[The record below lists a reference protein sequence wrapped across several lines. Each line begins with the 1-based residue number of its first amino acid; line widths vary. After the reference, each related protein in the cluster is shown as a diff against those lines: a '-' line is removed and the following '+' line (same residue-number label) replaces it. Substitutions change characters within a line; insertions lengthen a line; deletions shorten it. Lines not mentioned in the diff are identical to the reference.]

1 MTVATRKLNYRFHDP
16 NPPAE
21 AVNIL
26 LQICIDANRT
36 KVEAAMKHNSKFNYK
51 KTTTHPTKPLH
62 TKP

>member
-36 KVEAAMKHNSKFNYK
+36 KVEAAMKHIAS
-51 KTTTHPTKPLH
+51 HPTKPLH

>member
-1 MTVATRKLNYRFHDP
+1 MTVATRKLNYRFHNP

-26 LQICIDANRT
+26 LQICIDANRA
-36 KVEAAMKHNSKFNYK
+36 KIEAAIKHIAS
-51 KTTTHPTKPLH
+51 HLTKPLH

>member
-1 MTVATRKLNYRFHDP
+1 MTVATRKLNYRLHDP
-16 NPPAE
+16 NPSAE

-36 KVEAAMKHNSKFNYK
+36 KVEAAMKHIASY
-51 KTTTHPTKPLH
+51 HIKPLH